1 MKQLITFIK
10 NFVPEEEGVT
20 MVEYGLIAAL
30 ISIVC
35 LVALTGVGVSVND
48 AFVKICNALKTAVG
62 GSATC

>member
-1 MKQLITFIK
+1 MKQLITLIK

-35 LVALTGVGVSVND
+35 IVALTGVGVSVND
-48 AFVKICNALKTAVG
+48 AFVKICNVLKTAVG
-62 GSATC
+62 GGATC

>member
-1 MKQLITFIK
+1 MKQLITLIK
-10 NFVPEEEGVT
+10 NFVLAEEGVT

-48 AFVKICNALKTAVG
+48 AFTKICTALKTAVG
-62 GSATC
+62 GAATC

>member
-1 MKQLITFIK
+1 VKQLITLIK
-10 NFVPEEEGVT
+10 NFGPEEEGVT

-35 LVALTGVGVSVND
+35 LIALTGVGVSVND